1 MSGTTN
7 QYNSNNY
14 FIPKTIKEVVITD
27 DTRIPVNA
35 FYNCSWIEKVYIN
48 DIVGDTILVVGNNAF
63 YYCPAMTVYVNRDT
77 AVHTYCERGG
87 IKHCSTKSITL
98 DTDKLELS
106 RNESDTIDS
115 EVVLLNGNIDT
126 APETVWSSS
135 DTSVVTV
142 DKNTGLISAV
152 SPGTAIVTADSEGV
166 TATAEVT
173 VSFKLE
179 GIALNKT
186 STEIDINKTET
197 LTVTYSPDDTTDSR
211 DITWKSSNDSIATVD
226 ENGTVTAV
234 KRGKATI
241 TATGANGVTATCE
254 VQVLVPITEIKF
266 ESEAVSIP
274 RSTRQKV
281 PFTINPADYT
291 DTYTVTSSDTE
302 IATVDKFGNVVAR
315 KVGTSVI
322 TVKTSRGLEANCVVT
337 VYSPATSINLSA
349 DSKTIFANRSF
360 DLTAELSPSDC
371 TDKVTW
377 SSSDDAIAGVDS
389 NGKVTGI
396 SKGVATI
403 TATTDSGITAD
414 CVVTVESDIKNTTI
428 YLEYNETD
436 YDGEDKTP
444 EVYVYFDDER
454 LVEETD
460 YLLYYYD
467 NHDAGDAGVI
477 ITSLYDGTEITKT
490 FKINPL
496 TVTALDIT
504 CRTTM
509 TYTGSELKGVENIT
523 YKSLRLAEGVDY
535 DIRYENNVN
544 VGKAT
549 ATITGKGNFTGPTTR
564 TFNIVP
570 KPISQTTITLDN
582 NTFRYDGKRKTPT
595 VTVSDGAKTLELGKD
610 YNVEYS
616 DNINAGEATV
626 TVIGIGNFGSYA
638 EKKFNIEKRSISDAT
653 VVLSQDKFLDNGDG
667 RAYCPQVTVTDGDRE
682 LEQDVDYIVTY
693 DNNIEA
699 GIGTVVIT
707 AMGNYTSSTSANFEI
722 CLTGDINKDGRVDI
736 LDATAV
742 QKFSVEKIN
751 FTDYQKYVADV
762 NHDGVVDILDAS
774 TIQKFAVEKIEH
786 F

>member
-1 MSGTTN
+1 M
-7 QYNSNNY
+7 
-14 FIPKTIKEVVITD
+14 
-27 DTRIPVNA
+27 
-35 FYNCSWIEKVYIN
+35 
-48 DIVGDTILVVGNNAF
+48 
-63 YYCPAMTVYVNRDT
+63 
-77 AVHTYCERGG
+77 
-87 IKHCSTKSITL
+87 
-98 DTDKLELS
+98 
-106 RNESDTIDS
+106 
-115 EVVLLNGNIDT
+115 
-126 APETVWSSS
+126 
-135 DTSVVTV
+135 
-142 DKNTGLISAV
+142 
-152 SPGTAIVTADSEGV
+152 
-166 TATAEVT
+166 
-173 VSFKLE
+173 
-179 GIALNKT
+179 
-186 STEIDINKTET
+186 
-197 LTVTYSPDDTTDSR
+197 
-211 DITWKSSNDSIATVD
+211 KSSNEAVATVD

-254 VQVLVPITEIKF
+254 VQVLVPITEIKY
-266 ESEAVSIP
+266 ESDTVSIP

-281 PFTINPADYT
+281 PFTISPADYT

-360 DLTAELSPSDC
+360 ELTAELSPSDC
-371 TDKVTW
+371 TDKITW
-377 SSSDDAIAGVDS
+377 SSSDDAIAEVDS

-403 TATTDSGITAD
+403 TATADSGVTAD
-414 CVVTVESDIKNTTI
+414 CVVTVESDINNTTI

-467 NHDAGDAGVI
+467 NLNAGDAGVI
-477 ITSLYDGTEITKT
+477 ITSLYDGTEVTKT

-504 CRTTM
+504 CKSTM

-564 TFNIVP
+564 TFTIVQ
-570 KPISQTTITLDN
+570 KPISETTITLDN

-595 VTVSDGAKTLELGKD
+595 VTVRDGAKTLELSKD
-610 YNVEYS
+610 YTVEYT

-626 TVIGIGNFGSYA
+626 TVTGIGNYGSYA

-653 VVLSQDKFLDNGDG
+653 VVLSPDKFLDNGDG
-667 RAYCPQVTVTDGDRE
+667 KARCPQVTVTDGDRE
-682 LEQDVDYIVTY
+682 LEQDVDYTVAY

-707 AMGNYTSSTSANFEI
+707 AKGNYSSSTSANFEI
-722 CLTGDINKDGRVDI
+722 CLTGDINNDGRVDV

-742 QKFSVEKIN
+742 QKFSVDKVE
-751 FTDYQKYVADV
+751 FSDYQKFVADV

-774 TIQKFAVEKIEH
+774 QIQKYAVDKISS